1 MGAERETYSCIH
13 ECLELSMN
21 TGCLNYHEYE
31 YKKAAVI
38 MSMSSKRKA
47 IFNSTH
53 MNIFIF
59 MYSSEPEPTEYMQ

>member
-1 MGAERETYSCIH
+1 MYSCTH

-21 TGCLNYHEYE
+21 TGCLTYHEYE
-31 YKKAAVI
+31 YKKPALI

-53 MNIFIF
+53 VNIFVFIKW
-59 MYSSEPEPTEYMQ
+59 SASDATEDRQLETRV